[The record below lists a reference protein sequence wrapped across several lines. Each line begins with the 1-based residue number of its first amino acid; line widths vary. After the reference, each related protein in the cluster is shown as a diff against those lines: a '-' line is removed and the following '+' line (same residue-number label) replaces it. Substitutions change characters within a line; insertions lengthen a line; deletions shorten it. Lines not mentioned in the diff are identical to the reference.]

1 MTNSLA
7 LWLFG
12 LILGFFLLDAFVL
25 HWDFHVILMRR
36 LIDLLNWIAFWR

>member
-25 HWDFHVILMRR
+25 HWDTHYILMRKF
-36 LIDLLNWIAFWR
+36 IDLLTWLAFWR